1 MFGTPCKPLHA
12 GLAAHHAV
20 QAALWAQQG
29 LTSRTDAL
37 ECSQGFART
46 LSPDFHPEAA
56 LADPKVAAE
65 LAGRTPRRSVYV
77 RGRLVNLVP

>member
-1 MFGTPCKPLHA
+1 MSAYLIVEVETIDE
-12 GLAAHHAV
+12 
-20 QAALWAQQG
+20 ALM
-29 LTSRTDAL
+29 
-37 ECSQGFART
+37 
-46 LSPDFHPEAA
+46 AA